1 MINEL
6 EDLYKKLKSYK
17 KRLESNERFSEAQKR
32 YTDSLREKLVS
43 KTSALKEIIVEL
55 TQKQYYTQ
63 FWQVHD
69 IWNEGLNPSGYLPSK
84 LTALG
89 YCIDATNE
97 AIVKLKLDIEKGI
110 RDKEGKLIGKPQKTD
125 IAEPLKTA
133 EEYGGSIVD
142 GKLELIVQGTPDMIL
157 ECIRSTTEK
166 LNSQGYT
173 YSFRRTSGA
182 PDYARWDKT
191 YFASCAISQGD
202 EGRIGTIGLQLI
214 PDDKT
219 SFKVPQPEDWNPSFK
234 NFLNSLLAEFEKLE
248 FLDFKGE
255 KPAALTESSPKAFI
269 AHGGDSPA
277 LRKLKNFLE
286 ALGIEPLV
294 VEEQASENRS
304 VGDNVDYYARQADF
318 AIILATKGD
327 IDGQTGGFIPRGN
340 VLIEIGKS
348 QEIFKDRIIYLLQAG
363 TKFPTNISE
372 KVWGRF
378 TTERMD
384 DAFIKIARELT
395 EMKILKAVKPYPE
408 E

>member
-1 MINEL
+1 MDRQRAIKLLKQKSKEAVYVASLSYDNNEYRPWRRNIEDILETTFGVTSTEYKRVADVHKTFKGTREALQRTYVALVHRIQQEVDSIIQKYEILGVEEEPTAKAEPSKAAQAYGGRIIDTEL
-6 EDLYKKLKSYK
+6 E
-17 KRLESNERFSEAQKR
+17 
-32 YTDSLREKLVS
+32 LR
-43 KTSALKEIIVEL
+43 
-55 TQKQYYTQ
+55 
-63 FWQVHD
+63 
-69 IWNEGLNPSGYLPSK
+69 
-84 LTALG
+84 
-89 YCIDATNE
+89 
-97 AIVKLKLDIEKGI
+97 
-110 RDKEGKLIGKPQKTD
+110 
-125 IAEPLKTA
+125 
-133 EEYGGSIVD
+133 
-142 GKLELIVQGTPDMIL
+142 VQGTPDMIL
-157 ECIRSTTEK
+157 ECIRSTAEK
-166 LNSQGYT
+166 LNSKGHT

-202 EGRIGTIGLQLI
+202 EGQIGTIKLQLL

-219 SFKVPQPEDWNPSFK
+219 LLKTLRPDEWNSSYTI
-234 NFLNSLLAEFEKLE
+234 FLNSLFTEFQRLE
-248 FLDFKGE
+248 YLKEE
-255 KPAALTESSPKAFI
+255 KPAAMGEIPKAFI
-269 AHGGDSPA
+269 AHGGQSPA
-277 LRKLKNFLE
+277 LDKLKNFLI

-395 EMKILKAVKPYPE
+395 EMKILKAVKPLE
-408 E
+408 EQT